1 MDQRPT
7 LRERERQQRHRLI
20 ADTALRLFADR
31 GFEDTTVQDIASA
44 VGIAPRTFFLH
55 FPGKDD
61 VLFDLDVRRCTDLAD
76 RLADRTAETR
86 ALDTAAQVVHGWITE
101 RGAGTEQLLARI
113 IGGSPALAAR
123 GRLQVSRYQDLLTT
137 ALHAELGTGTDDPR
151 PAMAAA
157 AALAGW
163 EHTGRRHA
171 RGEAATADLPG
182 LLAHA
187 TAAAATL
194 LTDAQLA
201 DSELTGTP

>member
-7 LRERERQQRHRLI
+7 LRERERQQRHQLI

-31 GFEDTTVQDIASA
+31 GYEDTTVQDIAAA
-44 VGIAPRTFFLH
+44 VGMAPRTFFLH
-55 FPGKDD
+55 FPSKDD

-76 RLADRTAETR
+76 RLADRTPGAGALETAER
-86 ALDTAAQVVHGWITE
+86 VVHGWITE
-101 RGAGTEQLLARI
+101 RGPETEQLLARV

-123 GRLQVSRYQDLLTT
+123 ARLQASRYQELLTA
-137 ALHAELGTGTDDPR
+137 ALHADLGTGPDDPR

-171 RGEAATADLPG
+171 TGQVATAGLPG
-182 LLAHA
+182 LLARA
-187 TAAAATL
+187 TAAAAL
-194 LTDAQLA
+194 LVAP
-201 DSELTGTP
+201 TGSTSL